1 MWEWV
6 LDLDKEYFLFVNHS
20 LNGSWAEAIIPLLR
34 EKLFWSPLYLFIVS
48 MVWLNY
54 SRAVALRILLGL
66 ALAVTIAD
74 TCSSRLIKPSVARL
88 RPCNDP
94 ELRSLVTLRAPCG
107 TGYSF
112 TSSHATNHFAVA
124 VFLAGFLGSVR
135 PWIRWALLLWAGSV
149 AFAQVYVGV
158 HYPIDVVCGALLGAG
173 IGWATH
179 GLARASLPR
188 APKPAPKDLPSGSPP
203 VC

>member
-6 LDLDKEYFLFVNHS
+6 LNADKECFLFVNGS
-20 LNGSWAEAIIPLLR
+20 LGGPLADAIIPLLR

-48 MVWLNY
+48 AVWLNY

-66 ALAVTIAD
+66 ALSVAAAD
-74 TCSSRLIKPSVARL
+74 TCSSRLVKPSVARL

-94 ELRSLVTLRAPCG
+94 ELKAFATLRAPCG

-124 VFLAGFLGSVR
+124 VFLAGFFGAIRAWL
-135 PWIRWALLLWAGSV
+135 RWALLFWAASV

-158 HYPIDVVCGALLGAG
+158 HYPLDVICGALLGLL
-173 IGWATH
+173 IGRLMYR
-179 GLARASLPR
+179 LARASLPR
-188 APKPAPKDLPSGSPP
+188 APNPAP
-203 VC
+203 